1 MFEVAELTLKQSDIT
16 ALGEMMEISPFLWKT
31 EKSRF
36 LSGVRLATQV
46 QLLGCCSLVLENHT
60 EMQKVSATS
69 KDHGYQMC
77 WVFSAYLPPN
87 LPPPPSSF
95 SVFLCFPLCP
105 GRLTLMD
112 CVARASLT
120 LDFGFGQ
127 QKPQQETGGQEKREV
142 RDCSSPLPGLQPCP
156 DSLHSPLSLPHSPFL
171 AKVKAWKKSYDKF
184 R

>member
-1 MFEVAELTLKQSDIT
+1 
-16 ALGEMMEISPFLWKT
+16 MEISPFLWKT

-46 QLLGCCSLVLENHT
+46 QLLGCCSLVLENHP

-69 KDHGYQMC
+69 KDPGYRMC
-77 WVFSAYLPPN
+77 WVFSAYLPLN

-105 GRLTLMD
+105 WRLTLMD

-142 RDCSSPLPGLQPCP
+142 RDYSPLPGLQPCP
-156 DSLHSPLSLPHSPFL
+156 DSLHSPLSPPHCHLL